1 MIRQLDQKQQKYLA
15 VLILLLLVTAVVL
28 SITIPVWKVNDH
40 YSDII
45 DDMRHRLAIL
55 KRTTVEGQSLEP
67 QYEKLKR
74 YHLSDKRY
82 LKSTSESLAA
92 AEIQQLIKSIIV
104 PTDGEILSTQ
114 IINKKSDEPIQQI
127 TLKVRLRGSLSSLV
141 TILYKIET
149 GNPYLFIENLN
160 IRSRIISRRRVRN
173 RDVENTPTVLDVQ
186 FDVSGYIRG
195 GE

>member
-1 MIRQLDQKQQKYLA
+1 VIRQLDQKQQKYLA
-15 VLILLLLVTAVVL
+15 VLILFLIVLAVVL

-40 YSDII
+40 YSEII
-45 DDMRHRLAIL
+45 GDMTHRLTIL

-67 QYEKLKR
+67 QYEKLRR

-92 AEIQQLIKSIIV
+92 AEIQQLIKGIIV

-127 TLKVRLRGSLSSLV
+127 TLKVRLRGSLGSLV

-173 RDVENTPTVLDVQ
+173 REIEKTPTVLDVQ

-195 GE
+195 DK

>member
-1 MIRQLDQKQQKYLA
+1 VIRQLDQKQQKYLA

>member
-1 MIRQLDQKQQKYLA
+1 MIRQLDQKLQKYLA
-15 VLILLLLVTAVVL
+15 VLILALIIAAIVL
-28 SITIPVWKVNDH
+28 SITIPVWKANNH
-40 YSDII
+40 YSNII
-45 DDMRHRLAIL
+45 DDMTHRLAIL

-67 QYEKLKR
+67 QYERLKR

-82 LKSTSESLAA
+82 LKSTSNSLAA

-114 IINKKSDEPIQQI
+114 IINKKSDDPIRQI

-149 GNPYLFIENLN
+149 GNPYLFIEDLN
-160 IRSRIISRRRVRN
+160 IRSRIINRRRLRN
-173 RDVENTPTVLDVQ
+173 RDVEQSPAVLDVQ
-186 FDVSGYIRG
+186 FNVSGYIRG
-195 GE
+195 DE

>member
-1 MIRQLDQKQQKYLA
+1 MDQKLQKYLA
-15 VLILLLLVTAVVL
+15 VLILALIIAAIVL
-28 SITIPVWKVNDH
+28 SITIPVWKANNH
-40 YSDII
+40 YSNII
-45 DDMRHRLAIL
+45 DDMTHRLAIL

-67 QYEKLKR
+67 QYERLKR

-82 LKSTSESLAA
+82 LKSTSNSLAA

-114 IINKKSDEPIQQI
+114 IINKKSDDPIRQI

-149 GNPYLFIENLN
+149 GNPYLFIEDLN
-160 IRSRIISRRRVRN
+160 IRSRIINRRRLRN
-173 RDVENTPTVLDVQ
+173 RDVEQSPAVLDVQ
-186 FDVSGYIRG
+186 FNVSGYIRG
-195 GE
+195 DE

>member
-1 MIRQLDQKQQKYLA
+1 
-15 VLILLLLVTAVVL
+15 VVL

-40 YSDII
+40 YSEII
-45 DDMRHRLAIL
+45 GDMTHRLTIL

-67 QYEKLKR
+67 QYEKLRR

-92 AEIQQLIKSIIV
+92 AEIQQLIKGIIV

-127 TLKVRLRGSLSSLV
+127 TLKVRLRGNLSSLV

-173 RDVENTPTVLDVQ
+173 REIEKTPTVLDVQ

-195 GE
+195 DK

>member
-1 MIRQLDQKQQKYLA
+1 VIRQLDQKQQKYLA
-15 VLILLLLVTAVVL
+15 VLILVLIVAAIVL
-28 SITIPVWKVNDH
+28 SISIPVWKVNDH
-40 YSDII
+40 YSNII
-45 DDMRHRLAIL
+45 DDITHRLAIL
-55 KRTTVEGQSLEP
+55 KRTTVEGRSLEP
-67 QYEKLKR
+67 QYERLKR

-82 LKSTSESLAA
+82 LKSTSDSLAA

-114 IINKKSDEPIQQI
+114 IINKRSDDPIRQI

-149 GNPYLFIENLN
+149 GNPYLFIEDLN
-160 IRSRIISRRRVRN
+160 VRSRIISRRRLRN
-173 RDVENTPTVLDVQ
+173 RDIENSPTVLDVQ
-186 FDVSGYIRG
+186 FNVSGYIRG

>member
-1 MIRQLDQKQQKYLA
+1 MIRQWDQKQQKYLA
-15 VLILLLLVTAVVL
+15 VVILALVVTAIVL
-28 SITIPVWKVNDH
+28 TITIPVWKINNH

-45 DDMRHRLAIL
+45 DDMSHRLTVL
-55 KRTTVEGQSLEP
+55 KRTTIEGRSLEP

-74 YHLSDKRY
+74 YHSSDKRY

-92 AEIQQLIKSIIV
+92 AEIQQLIKAIIV

-114 IINKKSDEPIQQI
+114 IINNKKDDPVHRI

-141 TILYKIET
+141 TIIYKIET
-149 GNPYLFIENLN
+149 GNPYLFVENLN
-160 IRSRIISRRRVRN
+160 IRSRLINRRRVRN
-173 RDVENTPTVLDVQ
+173 KDVEEKPTVLDVQ

-195 GE
+195 SE

>member
-1 MIRQLDQKQQKYLA
+1 VIRQLDQKQQKYLA
-15 VLILLLLVTAVVL
+15 VLILFLIVLAVVL

-40 YSDII
+40 YSEII
-45 DDMRHRLAIL
+45 GDMTHRLTIL

-67 QYEKLKR
+67 QYEKLRR

-92 AEIQQLIKSIIV
+92 AEIQQLIKGIIV

-127 TLKVRLRGSLSSLV
+127 TLKVRLRGNLSSLV

-173 RDVENTPTVLDVQ
+173 REIEKTPTVLDVQ

-195 GE
+195 DK

>member
-15 VLILLLLVTAVVL
+15 VLILFLIVTTVVL

-45 DDMRHRLAIL
+45 GDMRHRLAIL

-114 IINKKSDEPIQQI
+114 IMNKKSDEPIQQI

-173 RDVENTPTVLDVQ
+173 RDIEKAPTVLDVQ

>member
-1 MIRQLDQKQQKYLA
+1 
-15 VLILLLLVTAVVL
+15 
-28 SITIPVWKVNDH
+28 
-40 YSDII
+40 
-45 DDMRHRLAIL
+45 
-55 KRTTVEGQSLEP
+55 
-67 QYEKLKR
+67 
-74 YHLSDKRY
+74 
-82 LKSTSESLAA
+82 LAA
-92 AEIQQLIKSIIV
+92 AEIQQLIKGIIV

-127 TLKVRLRGSLSSLV
+127 TLKVRLRGNLSSLV

-173 RDVENTPTVLDVQ
+173 REIEKTPTVLDVQ

-195 GE
+195 DK

>member
-1 MIRQLDQKQQKYLA
+1 VIRQLDQKLQKYLA
-15 VLILLLLVTAVVL
+15 VLILALIIAAIVL
-28 SITIPVWKVNDH
+28 SITIPVWKANNH
-40 YSDII
+40 YSNII
-45 DDMRHRLAIL
+45 DDMTHRLAIL

-67 QYEKLKR
+67 QYERLKR

-82 LKSTSESLAA
+82 LKSTSNSLAA

-114 IINKKSDEPIQQI
+114 IINKKSDDPIRQI

-149 GNPYLFIENLN
+149 GNPYLFIEDLN
-160 IRSRIISRRRVRN
+160 IRSRIINRRRLRN
-173 RDVENTPTVLDVQ
+173 RDVEQSPAVLDVQ
-186 FDVSGYIRG
+186 FNVSGYIRG
-195 GE
+195 DE

>member
-1 MIRQLDQKQQKYLA
+1 VIRQLDQKQQKYLA
-15 VLILLLLVTAVVL
+15 VLILFLIVLAVVL

-40 YSDII
+40 YSEII
-45 DDMRHRLAIL
+45 GDMTHRLTIL

-67 QYEKLKR
+67 QYEKLRR

-92 AEIQQLIKSIIV
+92 AEIQQLIKGIIV

-127 TLKVRLRGSLSSLV
+127 TLKVRLRGNLSSLV

-160 IRSRIISRRRVRN
+160 IRSRITSRRRVRN
-173 RDVENTPTVLDVQ
+173 REIEKTPTVLDVQ

-195 GE
+195 DK

>member
-1 MIRQLDQKQQKYLA
+1 
-15 VLILLLLVTAVVL
+15 
-28 SITIPVWKVNDH
+28 
-40 YSDII
+40 
-45 DDMRHRLAIL
+45 MRHRLSVL

-67 QYEKLKR
+67 QYAKLKR
-74 YHLSDKRY
+74 YHSSDKRY

-92 AEIQQLIKSIIV
+92 AEIQQLIKEIIV

-114 IINKKSDEPIQQI
+114 ILNNKSDDPIPQI

-173 RDVENTPTVLDVQ
+173 SEVGQTPTVLDVQ